1 MPSQRLPARRAR
13 RICSRMRSLLLL
25 SSVLFPLLAIGLPAS
40 AQQAKHPAAPAKP
53 APSSTGPKML
63 GKYDDWTAATH
74 VEGGQTVCY
83 AFTRAQ
89 NSAPTVAGRGD
100 VVLTV
105 TERPGG
111 RDAVALSAGF
121 AYAQGAEA
129 TLQIDQTGHALYT
142 SQHSAFARE
151 GAVVVAALQK
161 GHQAVIRSPAP
172 RNVQVVDTF
181 SVKGFSAAYAAI
193 VKACPPPR

>member
-1 MPSQRLPARRAR
+1 MRASLVLSTVLLP
-13 RICSRMRSLLLL
+13 I
-25 SSVLFPLLAIGLPAS
+25 LAVGLPAS
-40 AQQAKHPAAPAKP
+40 AQQAKHPAAPAAKP
-53 APSSTGPKML
+53 APAGSTAPKKL
-63 GKYDDWTAATH
+63 GSYDDWTAATH

-89 NSAPTVAGRGD
+89 NSAPAVAGRGE

-105 TERPGG
+105 TERPNG

-129 TLQIDQTGHALYT
+129 TLQIDQAGHALYT
-142 SQHSAFARE
+142 SQRSAFARD

-161 GHQAVIRSPAP
+161 GHQAIARSPGP
-172 RNVQVVDTF
+172 RNVQVVDNF
-181 SVKGFSAAYAAI
+181 SLKGFSAAYAAI
-193 VKACPPPR
+193 LKACPPPR